1 MSLELSNSGYI
12 IFILLAL
19 ILNIIISMFQL
30 KNKYKIKEIIIC
42 LSLENVGI
50 IVGAKIFNIITNI
63 EIYKT
68 MTIYEMIFR
77 GYSFWGAILGAI
89 SGIFIFSIIYKKSF
103 LELAKI
109 LFPNL
114 ILVYSISKIG
124 CFFNGCCGGKI
135 LENGI
140 QIPIQLI
147 ETIVFAILYL
157 YIILREYKNVY
168 QKIFL
173 TTILFSVFKF
183 ILEFFRQPVN
193 LMPMSISQVISIWA
207 IIIICIWY
215 KFLKKEIKNDK
226 SNSI

>member
-1 MSLELSNSGYI
+1 MLLELSNSGYI

-19 ILNIIISMFQL
+19 ILNIIISMFQFR
-30 KNKYKIKEIIIC
+30 NKYKIKDIIIC

-77 GYSFWGAILGAI
+77 GYSFWGAILGAMT
-89 SGIFIFSIIYKKSF
+89 GTLLYAKFAKKSF
-103 LELAKI
+103 TDLVQI

-124 CFFNGCCGGKI
+124 CFLNGCCGGKI
-135 LENGI
+135 LENGT

-157 YIILREYKNVY
+157 YIILTKYKNVY

-183 ILEFFRQPVN
+183 ILEFFRKPVN
-193 LMPMSISQVISIWA
+193 LMPISISQVISIWA
-207 IIIICIWY
+207 IIIICILY
-215 KFLKKEIKNDK
+215 KSLKKEIKNDK
-226 SNSI
+226 SYSI